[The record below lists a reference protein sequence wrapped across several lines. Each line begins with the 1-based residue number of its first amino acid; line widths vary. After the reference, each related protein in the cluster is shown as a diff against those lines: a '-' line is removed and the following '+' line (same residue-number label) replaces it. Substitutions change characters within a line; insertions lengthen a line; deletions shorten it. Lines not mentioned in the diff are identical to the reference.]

1 MFRPEQDHGPFAEA
15 LRRLVGPPPPPE
27 PAAAPAS
34 LDSAGAGLQRLVDQ
48 FRAESGQRTVA
59 GILPVD
65 VNVPEFGPSVFLAA
79 ELTAES
85 RAPSIELALK
95 RARD

>member
-1 MFRPEQDHGPFAEA
+1 
-15 LRRLVGPPPPPE
+15 
-27 PAAAPAS
+27 
-34 LDSAGAGLQRLVDQ
+34 
-48 FRAESGQRTVA
+48 VA

-65 VNVPEFGPSVFLAA
+65 VNVPDFGPSVFVAA

-85 RAPSIELALK
+85 RAPALELAVK

>member
-1 MFRPEQDHGPFAEA
+1 
-15 LRRLVGPPPPPE
+15 VPPPPPPA
-27 PAAAPAS
+27 PAAAPAEVAS
-34 LDSAGAGLQRLVDQ
+34 AGLQRLVDR
-48 FRAESGQRTVA
+48 FRSESGERTLA

-65 VNVPEFGPSVFLAA
+65 VSVPDFGPSIFLAA

-85 RAPSIELALK
+85 RAPSLVLALK